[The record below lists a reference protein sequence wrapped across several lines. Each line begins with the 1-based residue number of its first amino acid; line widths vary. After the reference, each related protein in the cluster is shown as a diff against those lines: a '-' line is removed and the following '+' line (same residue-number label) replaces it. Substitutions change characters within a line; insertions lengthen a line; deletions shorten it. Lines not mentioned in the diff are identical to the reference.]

1 MDDHDSS
8 LQDMIDL
15 TKNLDCYEVNPYVT
29 DYDDLGRYYITELE
43 SVQPEYL
50 ENYVD
55 YEAYGR
61 DVALDKDCQFTEYG
75 YVRDTEG
82 SFVEVYAG
90 NPENT
95 PEEYRVMA
103 VPK

>member
-1 MDDHDSS
+1 M
-8 LQDMIDL
+8 
-15 TKNLDCYEVNPYVT
+15 NPNVT

-43 SVQPEYL
+43 SVQIPDYL

-61 DVALDKDCQFTEYG
+61 DVALDKDGQFTEYG
-75 YVRDTEG
+75 YVRDTGE

-95 PEEYRVMA
+95 PEEHRVMA